1 MLLIALLIHPEAE
14 QLMLLYKLFKDVS
27 PFPNHSLNN
36 MCWVC
41 VLVSNQAQE

>member
-1 MLLIALLIHPEAE
+1 MLLITLVIYTEAV
-14 QLMLLYKLFKDVS
+14 QLMLLHKLFKDVP

-41 VLVSNQAQE
+41 VLVSNQVQE